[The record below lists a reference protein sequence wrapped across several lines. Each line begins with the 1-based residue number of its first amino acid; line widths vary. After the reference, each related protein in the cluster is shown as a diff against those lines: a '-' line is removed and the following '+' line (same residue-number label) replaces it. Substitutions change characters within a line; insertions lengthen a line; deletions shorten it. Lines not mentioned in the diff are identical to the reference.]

1 MKKIIFGLL
10 LSVLGFVGVA
20 QAQVAAPVTF
30 NFAPATNGSYVC
42 YSYCNGYVTDNP
54 SYTVDSVNVVVN
66 SIYAGPT
73 AYKVVTSINS
83 DYYVGYTSASGV
95 AFTAQD
101 SAGVTV
107 NITVAWSTRT
117 ACVRSG
123 RGQHCTQYRTATVGT
138 VTTL

>member
-10 LSVLGFVGVA
+10 LSVFGYIGMA
-20 QAQVAAPVTF
+20 QADSVTF
-30 NFAPATNGSYVC
+30 NFSPATDGSYVC
-42 YSYCNGYVTDNP
+42 YNYCTGYVIDVP

-73 AYKVVTSINS
+73 AYKVIISINS
-83 DYYVGYTSASGV
+83 DYYVGYTSGSGV
-95 AFTAQD
+95 SMVARD
-101 SAGVTV
+101 STGVAV
-107 NITVAWSTRT
+107 NAVVSWSTRT

-138 VTTL
+138 ITTL